1 MVDIKLGKVFVYL
14 LEYDGIRGFLPSKE
28 ISKYKTRYA
37 RRVVSKGKELIL
49 KVLGVNTTTGFIY
62 LSKIKVT
69 PEETIRYREIYKKHR
84 MVDNILKLISIRTNK
99 PILYLYENIV
109 WPLYKMK
116 NNPFQ
121 IFKNIPLGNKRIL
134 KKLNVEENIK
144 NELIKIVE
152 VKLPPKLLEIK
163 CTFKLICFTFD
174 GIDSIKE
181 ALINGKQFATDN
193 ISIIYKSLGAPLYE
207 CIIYTYN
214 ENDGIYLMDES
225 LNKVQNTIEK
235 NGGTYILEKEPYVV
249 YPKNNKF

>member
-1 MVDIKLGKVFVYL
+1 MKTSFGLYIKW
-14 LEYDGIRGFLPSKE
+14 
-28 ISKYKTRYA
+28 KT
-37 RRVVSKGKELIL
+37 IL
-49 KVLGVNTTTGFIY
+49 FKF
-62 LSKIKVT
+62 
-69 PEETIRYREIYKKHR
+69 
-84 MVDNILKLISIRTNK
+84 
-99 PILYLYENIV
+99 
-109 WPLYKMK
+109 
-116 NNPFQ
+116 
-121 IFKNIPLGNKRIL
+121 FKNIPLGNKRIL
-134 KKLNVEENIK
+134 KKLNIEENIK

-225 LNKVQNTIEK
+225 LNEVQNTIEK

-249 YPKNNKF
+249 YPKNNKFWYLIKKVFCLKLKKKSNRYSNNESIYIKLKYLIKIHSNLF